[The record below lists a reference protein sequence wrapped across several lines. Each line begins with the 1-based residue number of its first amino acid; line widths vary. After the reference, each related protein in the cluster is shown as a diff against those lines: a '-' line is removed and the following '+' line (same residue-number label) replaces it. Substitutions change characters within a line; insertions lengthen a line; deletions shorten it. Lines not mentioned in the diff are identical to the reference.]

1 MTLLVCPLSQV
12 ETARALH
19 RPSHL
24 VSLLSPSSVDG
35 AWPDSEVGNAHLRL
49 AFHDIARPRKG
60 LTAPDAT
67 LVARLLAFAAGW
79 DASRP
84 MLVHCWA
91 GVSRSTAA
99 AFIVACQRAP
109 ERSEAEIAQSLRAA
123 APYATP
129 NPLMISLADAALG
142 REGRM
147 SAAIA
152 GIGRGAD
159 TFEGAL
165 FELPLR

>member
-24 VSLLSPSSVDG
+24 ISLLSPTDDKVWPAPG
-35 AWPDSEVGNAHLRL
+35 AGDAHLRL
-49 AFHDIARPRKG
+49 AFHDIARVRKG
-60 LTAPDAT
+60 LTAPDAA
-67 LVARLLAFAAGW
+67 LIARLLNFTAAW
-79 DASRP
+79 DPARP

-99 AFIVACQRAP
+99 AFIIACQRAP
-109 ERSEAEIAQSLRAA
+109 KGVERDIAQALRAA
-123 APYATP
+123 APYASP
-129 NPLMISLADAALG
+129 NGLMVSLADRALG
-142 REGRM
+142 RAGRM
-147 SAAIA
+147 SAAVA
-152 GIGRGAD
+152 EIGRGAD

>member
-24 VSLLSPSSVDG
+24 ISLLSPTDDK
-35 AWPDSEVGNAHLRL
+35 AWPTPNAGDEHLRL
-49 AFHDIARPRKG
+49 AFHDIARVRKG
-60 LTAPDAT
+60 LVAPDASV
-67 LVARLLAFAAGW
+67 VARLLKFASSW
-79 DASRP
+79 DAARP

-99 AFIVACQRAP
+99 AYIIACQRAP
-109 ERSEAEIAQSLRAA
+109 KGAERDIAQALRAA
-123 APYATP
+123 APYASP
-129 NPLMISLADAALG
+129 NSLLVSLADRALG
-142 REGRM
+142 RGGRM

-152 GIGRGAD
+152 EIGRGAD
-159 TFEGAL
+159 TFEGML